1 MNYVISFSSSERQS
15 YAPTITYNFRFNMIS
30 PRGRYEIKLFNVL
43 NIMFTIILTFTNQIL
58 DRRVFKLTNLSKN
71 ESQTD
76 VI

>member
-15 YAPTITYNFRFNMIS
+15 YAPTITYNLRFNMIS
-30 PRGRYEIKLFNVL
+30 PLGRYEIKLFNVF
-43 NIMFTIILTFTNQIL
+43 NITFTIILTFTNQIL

-76 VI
+76 VT